1 MKKIILTKGHLNKM
15 VEKMIKEDTL
25 AGGGYDSPDRK
36 AKFRSEIDD
45 EMAEGFDMTVKGL
58 SKMAEQIG
66 KLEIEK
72 PLHDELKKRLFM
84 IEKHLRPIAQAMET
98 FQKETGDADFR
109 DPEDFDITQFSP
121 NE

>member
-15 VEKMIKEDTL
+15 VENMIKENTL
-25 AGGGYDSPDRK
+25 SGGGYDSPDRK

-45 EMAEGFDMTVKGL
+45 EMAEAFDMTVKGL

-72 PLHDELKKRLFM
+72 PLHNELKKRLFM
-84 IEKHLRPIAQAMET
+84 IEKHLRPIAQAMEN
-98 FQKETGDADFR
+98 FQKETGMPDFS
-109 DPEDFDITQFSP
+109 DPDNFDITQYSP

>member
-15 VEKMIKEDTL
+15 VDKMIKEDTL
-25 AGGGYDSPDRK
+25 SGGGYDSPDRK

-72 PLHDELKKRLFM
+72 PIHDELKKRLFM
-84 IEKHLRPIAQAMET
+84 IEKHLRPIAQAMEN

-109 DPEDFDITQFSP
+109 DPEDFDITQYSA

>member
-15 VEKMIKEDTL
+15 VENMIKENTL
-25 AGGGYDSPDRK
+25 SGGGYDSPDRK
-36 AKFRSEIDD
+36 AKFRSDIDE
-45 EMAEGFDMTVKGL
+45 EMAEGFSMTVAGL

-72 PLHDELKKRLFM
+72 PLHNELKKRLFM
-84 IEKHLRPIAQAMET
+84 IDKHLRPIAQAMED
-98 FQKETGDADFR
+98 FSKETGDADFR
-109 DPEDFDITQFSP
+109 DPEDFDITQYSP